1 MRVKSNKLALRVLS
15 TATFL
20 AMVSSCAT
28 AAFAGTYYME
38 KGSISIVAKTDGN
51 YITQGDINDKKDEGE
66 TVITNHDSET
76 ASKNTVTIKAEE
88 DCTANVTLDNV
99 NIDASDTDK
108 AAIHTEGNVTLE
120 LDGDNTLTGGEGH
133 AALEK
138 YSSSD
143 KDYTLTLQDETTGD
157 GKTGSLTANG
167 GAGGAGIGG
176 TVTDGGFANKIT
188 ITGGTITATGGEGG
202 AGIGGGKG
210 DSSRYSGNLGGG
222 NCRNITIS
230 GANTT
235 VTATGGEDGAGIGG
249 GKGDNGHSSGQGF
262 DITIRDGA
270 HVEAT
275 GAGGGAGIGGG
286 DGSADS
292 YSSALGKHITITGEG
307 TSVTATGGAAGG
319 AGIGGGKGGTSSY
332 SGQGSTIKIQNGA
345 HVEATG
351 GAEGGAG
358 IGGGKGGTGSLSG
371 LGNNITI
378 QDGAHVKATGS
389 GGGAGIGGG
398 DSPTGGDGSGMGS
411 NITIT
416 GEGTTVT
423 STGGVTGSGIGGGQ
437 NGQGYRIDISGGVQ
451 VEATGGAEGGA
462 GIGGGSGGYGANITV
477 NDGTVTAS
485 GNAGGAGIGG
495 GSGGYGANITVNDG
509 TVTASGDAGGA
520 GIGGGNGGYGAN
532 KITVNDGTVTATGSA
547 GGAGIGGGNG
557 GLAQL
562 LTITGGEVTA
572 NGGGGGAGIGTGDVT
587 AADQTNLPRAAAI
600 QISGGIVTANG
611 GAEGGAGIG
620 GGKGTA
626 ASAKSGGSG
635 VTITDGTVTATGG
648 KGAAGIGSG
657 AGSRWKLGS
666 FVDITGGTVTANG
679 GAGEAAGIGSGE
691 NDAGVSTV
699 KLSATTAKLDVTAMT
714 LGSGEAISGEN
725 GVTMASLTN
734 VLSGVVRF
742 FRGTNHYNTVH
753 NGKYVGMADNNAD
766 EHQETDAHIWGST
779 EIIRQATPT
788 EQGILRHHCAVDGC
802 KGYYEEFFDYVAPA
816 EPVTPAPTDPDTPNV
831 PGTSDST
838 PGTPAQGT
846 PADAATADAVPGA
859 ATAEEVSVTPS
870 GAQTV
875 TAAALP
881 KTGVNWLAAVGSAI
895 SGMVLLAAGFVLDR
909 KSRRQN

>member
-66 TVITNHDSET
+66 TVITNRDSST
-76 ASKNTVTIKAEE
+76 ASENTVTIKAEE

-99 NIDASDTDK
+99 NIDASDTGK

-262 DITIRDGA
+262 DITIKDGA

-275 GAGGGAGIGGG
+275 GDKGGAGIGGG
-286 DGSADS
+286 DGSAGGYGS
-292 YSSALGKHITITGEG
+292 GLGRDITIAGEG
-307 TSVTATGGAAGG
+307 TTVTA
-319 AGIGGGKGGTSSY
+319 
-332 SGQGSTIKIQNGA
+332 SGDA
-345 HVEATG
+345 
-351 GAEGGAG
+351 GGAG

-485 GNAGGAGIGG
+485 G
-495 GSGGYGANITVNDG
+495 
-509 TVTASGDAGGA
+509 DAGGA

-532 KITVNDGTVTATGSA
+532 KIMVNDGTVTATGSA

-600 QISGGIVTANG
+600 QISGGTVTANG

-626 ASAKSGGSG
+626 ASAKNGGNG
-635 VTITDGTVTATGG
+635 VTITDGTVNATGG

-657 AGSRWKLGS
+657 AGSVWALGS

-788 EQGILRHHCAVDGC
+788 EQGIVRHHCAVDGC

-846 PADAATADAVPGA
+846 PADAAAVDAVPGA
-859 ATAEEVSVTPS
+859 AAAEETSVTPS
-870 GAQTV
+870 GAQSV

-881 KTGVNWLAAVGSAI
+881 KTGANWLAAVGSAI
-895 SGMVLLAAGFVLDR
+895 SGIFLLAAGFVLDR

>member
-38 KGSISIVAKTDGN
+38 DGSISIVAKTDGN
-51 YITQGDINDKKDEGE
+51 YITQGTTINDQKDAGE
-66 TVITNHDSET
+66 TVITNRDSST
-76 ASKNTVTIKAEE
+76 ASENTVTIKAEE
-88 DCTANVTLDNV
+88 GSTANVTLDNV

-167 GAGGAGIGG
+167 GA
-176 TVTDGGFANKIT
+176 
-188 ITGGTITATGGEGG
+188 
-202 AGIGGGKG
+202 
-210 DSSRYSGNLGGG
+210 
-222 NCRNITIS
+222 
-230 GANTT
+230 
-235 VTATGGEDGAGIGG
+235 
-249 GKGDNGHSSGQGF
+249 
-262 DITIRDGA
+262 
-270 HVEAT
+270 
-275 GAGGGAGIGGG
+275 
-286 DGSADS
+286 
-292 YSSALGKHITITGEG
+292 
-307 TSVTATGGAAGG
+307 
-319 AGIGGGKGGTSSY
+319 
-332 SGQGSTIKIQNGA
+332 
-345 HVEATG
+345 
-351 GAEGGAG
+351 
-358 IGGGKGGTGSLSG
+358 
-371 LGNNITI
+371 
-378 QDGAHVKATGS
+378 
-389 GGGAGIGGG
+389 
-398 DSPTGGDGSGMGS
+398 
-411 NITIT
+411 
-416 GEGTTVT
+416 
-423 STGGVTGSGIGGGQ
+423 
-437 NGQGYRIDISGGVQ
+437 
-451 VEATGGAEGGA
+451 
-462 GIGGGSGGYGANITV
+462 
-477 NDGTVTAS
+477 
-485 GNAGGAGIGG
+485 
-495 GSGGYGANITVNDG
+495 
-509 TVTASGDAGGA
+509 
-520 GIGGGNGGYGAN
+520 
-532 KITVNDGTVTATGSA
+532 
-547 GGAGIGGGNG
+547 
-557 GLAQL
+557 
-562 LTITGGEVTA
+562 
-572 NGGGGGAGIGTGDVT
+572 
-587 AADQTNLPRAAAI
+587 
-600 QISGGIVTANG
+600 
-611 GAEGGAGIG
+611 EGGAGIG

-635 VTITDGTVTATGG
+635 VTITDGTVTANGG

-657 AGSRWKLGS
+657 AGSRWALGS

-816 EPVTPAPTDPDTPNV
+816 EPVTPAPTDPDTPDV

-846 PADAATADAVPGA
+846 PADAAAADAVPGA

>member
-275 GAGGGAGIGGG
+275 GAG
-286 DGSADS
+286 
-292 YSSALGKHITITGEG
+292 
-307 TSVTATGGAAGG
+307 
-319 AGIGGGKGGTSSY
+319 
-332 SGQGSTIKIQNGA
+332 
-345 HVEATG
+345 
-351 GAEGGAG
+351 
-358 IGGGKGGTGSLSG
+358 
-371 LGNNITI
+371 
-378 QDGAHVKATGS
+378 
-389 GGGAGIGGG
+389 
-398 DSPTGGDGSGMGS
+398 
-411 NITIT
+411 
-416 GEGTTVT
+416 
-423 STGGVTGSGIGGGQ
+423 
-437 NGQGYRIDISGGVQ
+437 
-451 VEATGGAEGGA
+451 GGA